1 MPSAIRPR
9 VLVAD
14 DREENRYVL
23 SRVLDGAG
31 FDCVQTGTG
40 RQALELAQTL
50 PDVIVLD
57 VRLPD
62 ISGYEVCRRIKD
74 DPRTASVSVLQ
85 ISASFVS
92 SDDRVRALEAGAD
105 GYLTHPIDR
114 MVLVATVRALL
125 RLRTAE
131 AVARKAAEQWQST
144 FDALAEGIALVNA
157 GGSLIRWN
165 RAFEEICGC
174 KAHMKAG
181 DDAVALIEK
190 LLGTAEPLKRREGR
204 YNAEF
209 AIANRTVELSVNS
222 VGTEGAGKEKIL
234 ILADITDRKLAEYAI
249 LTAEKLAATGKL
261 ANAIAHEINNPLE
274 ALTNLIYL
282 AGSSTSLESIQGF
295 LSHANEELARI
306 SRITK
311 QSLAFHR
318 DSQRPV
324 LVDVGALVTEVAS
337 LFESSAAV
345 RHVRLVCKVQPGITI
360 CGFPGQLTQV
370 FGNLI
375 RNAAEAAPTD
385 SEVAIRIKSVHRAG
399 REGARITIHD
409 RGSGIPP
416 DIKHKLFDPFF
427 TTKDLKGSGL
437 GLWVSKTLVVKHEGT
452 IRFRSSECVHRCGTT
467 FEVFLP
473 MGNMRPQNAI

>member
-1 MPSAIRPR
+1 MSSAIRPR

-40 RQALELAQTL
+40 HQALELAQTL
-50 PDVIVLD
+50 PDVVVLD

-125 RLRTAE
+125 RLRRAE

-144 FDALAEGIALVNA
+144 FNALAEGIALVNA
-157 GGSLIRWN
+157 DGHLIRWN
-165 RAFEEICGC
+165 RAFEEICGPN
-174 KAHMKAG
+174 AQMKAG
-181 DDAVALIEK
+181 DNAVALLEK
-190 LLGTAEPLKRREGR
+190 MLGAAEPLNRREGR
-204 YNAEF
+204 YTAEF
-209 AIANRTVELSVNS
+209 TIANRTVELSVNS
-222 VGTEGAGKEKIL
+222 VGAEGAGKEKIL
-234 ILADITDRKLAEYAI
+234 ILADITDRKLAEYAV

-282 AGSSTSLESIQGF
+282 AGSSTSLESIQGY
-295 LSHANEELARI
+295 LTHANEELARI

-324 LVDVGALVTEVAS
+324 LVDVGALVSEVAS
-337 LFESSAAV
+337 LFEGSAAV
-345 RHVRLVCKVQPGITI
+345 RRVRLNCKAQPGITI

-375 RNAAEAAPTD
+375 RNAAEAAPND
-385 SEVAIRIKSVHRAG
+385 SEVAIRVKSVHRAG
-399 REGARITIHD
+399 REGARVTIHD

-416 DIKHKLFDPFF
+416 EIKHKLFDPFF

-437 GLWVSKTLVVKHEGT
+437 GLWVSKTLVLKHEGT

-473 MGNMRPQNAI
+473 IRNMRLQNAL